1 MPRQNPYRSP
11 YKTHFALSLVPTKSK
26 PPPSEKTKNN
36 SKIHFKSM
44 HSPMKRQKLITSFS
58 STAPPPQI
66 HRLSPEHETSIM
78 VSALRNVITGITP
91 SSTSAA
97 AVDISSDLGSTS
109 TFPVDSGNVFFQA
122 GEVMDKCHVCKFDG
136 CLGCNLFPP
145 SQQEEQKGKTPT
157 ATTPSVSKTKRVK
170 KNYRG
175 VRQRPWGKWAAEIR
189 DPKRA
194 TRVWLGTFNTAEEA
208 ARAYD
213 KAAIDFRG
221 PRAKLNFPFPV
232 TYGNDEVTEA
242 TTTTAVVSD
251 QENSGSFNLN
261 TEMRMGSGF
270 WDGIGEDEIQ
280 QWMTTDFDWYNNS
293 SDSATTMGNANST

>member
-1 MPRQNPYRSP
+1 
-11 YKTHFALSLVPTKSK
+11 
-26 PPPSEKTKNN
+26 
-36 SKIHFKSM
+36 
-44 HSPMKRQKLITSFS
+44 MKRQKLSTSPS
-58 STAPPPQI
+58 STAPPQI
-66 HRLSPEHETSIM
+66 PRLSPEHEISIM
-78 VSALRNVITGITP
+78 VSALRNVITGFIP
-91 SSTSAA
+91 SSSSSSSAA
-97 AVDISSDLGSTS
+97 AGVDIPSDFGSLMNSTS
-109 TFPVDSGNVFFQA
+109 SVPVDSGNVLFQA
-122 GEVMDKCHVCKFDG
+122 SEVMDKCHVCKFDG

-145 SQQEEQKGKTPT
+145 SQQEEQNGKTMT
-157 ATTPSVSKTKRVK
+157 ATTVCKTKRVK

-232 TYGNDEVTEA
+232 TYGNDDVTTTSAA
-242 TTTTAVVSD
+242 TSTSTTAVVSD

-261 TEMRMGSGF
+261 TGTRRDTEMRLGTEF

-280 QWMTTDFDWYNNS
+280 VQQWIRTDFDWYNNS
-293 SDSATTMGNANST
+293 SDSATTMGNANSS

>member
-1 MPRQNPYRSP
+1 
-11 YKTHFALSLVPTKSK
+11 
-26 PPPSEKTKNN
+26 
-36 SKIHFKSM
+36 M
-44 HSPMKRQKLITSFS
+44 HKPMKRQKLSTAPS
-58 STAPPPQI
+58 STPPPPQI
-66 HRLSPEHETSIM
+66 HRLSPEHELSIM

-97 AVDISSDLGSTS
+97 ASVDIPSDLG
-109 TFPVDSGNVFFQA
+109 FPMTPTVYSGGVLFQA
-122 GEVMDKCHVCKFDG
+122 SEVMDKCQVCKFDG

-145 SQQEEQKGKTPT
+145 SQQEEQKRST
-157 ATTPSVSKTKRVK
+157 ATTVKKTKRVK

-221 PRAKLNFPFPV
+221 PRAKLNFPFPA
-232 TYGNDEVTEA
+232 TYGNDEVTTPSAA
-242 TTTTAVVSD
+242 TVTATTAVVSD
-251 QENSGSFNLN
+251 QENSGSVNLN
-261 TEMRMGSGF
+261 TGRDTEMRIGAEF
-270 WDGIGEDEIQ
+270 WDGMGEDEIQ
-280 QWMTTDFDWYNNS
+280 QWMMMTADFDWDNNS
-293 SDSATTMGNANST
+293 SDSAATPGNANNT